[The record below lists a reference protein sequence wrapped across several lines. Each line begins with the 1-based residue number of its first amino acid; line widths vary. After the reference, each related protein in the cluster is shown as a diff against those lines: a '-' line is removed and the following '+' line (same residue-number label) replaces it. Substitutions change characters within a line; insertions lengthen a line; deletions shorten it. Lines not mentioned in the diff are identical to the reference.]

1 METWSNIPDESSLL
15 DERLGSSQV
24 RNLYN
29 SNVSCKRRVQR
40 AEGLHKQ
47 PKAEYWRLERNG
59 TFSVYLKE
67 SDSKADSHL
76 LLLLI
81 PGREERADWYLW
93 KACNKPIFHSSAK
106 ASISFQIF
114 FGGSQKHSWLFC
126 HRREFLRS
134 KVHKPST

>member
-67 SDSKADSHL
+67 LTARQFPPLASSDT
-76 LLLLI
+76 
-81 PGREERADWYLW
+81 RT
-93 KACNKPIFHSSAK
+93 
-106 ASISFQIF
+106 
-114 FGGSQKHSWLFC
+114 
-126 HRREFLRS
+126 RR
-134 KVHKPST
+134 TG